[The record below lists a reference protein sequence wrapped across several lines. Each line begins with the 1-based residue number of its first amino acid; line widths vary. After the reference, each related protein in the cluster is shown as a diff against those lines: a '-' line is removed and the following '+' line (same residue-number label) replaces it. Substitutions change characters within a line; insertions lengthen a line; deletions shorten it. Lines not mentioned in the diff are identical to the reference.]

1 MAEDDDE
8 DELFGTTAPSPSPA
22 NSRGAR
28 PTQPPASDFQRRLQ
42 RQQGDALEM
51 AEPSHPIQQTSPE
64 QTGPSTEPSRTDPET
79 TAAPAT
85 TEAPDPDAEVCSGR
99 PFDSF
104 MQVKNGSVF
113 AFRGESHAVASSD
126 VSRG

>member
-1 MAEDDDE
+1 MMAEDDDE
-8 DELFGTTAPSPSPA
+8 EELFGTTAPSTSPA

-28 PTQPPASDFQRRLQ
+28 PTQPPASDFQRRPQ
-42 RQQGDALEM
+42 RQQGGALEM
-51 AEPSHPIQQTSPE
+51 AKPSHPIQQTSPG

-79 TAAPAT
+79 TAAT

-113 AFRGESHAVASSD
+113 AFRGESHAVASSA